1 MALIKAYTLKN
12 GLEAPNAYHIIH
24 KIDTF
29 KRAVDDP
36 DPHGARPT
44 NSPAH
49 AWKAGYYGKMAVS
62 IYASKA
68 ARESGKTPIAVL
80 AAYPTDAPGL
90 FQGEIKIEPLLNFS
104 IDINSPKS
112 VVEQAYD
119 HLLTLTDYYADAI
132 ND

>member
-1 MALIKAYTLKN
+1 MALIKSYTLKN

-29 KRAVDDP
+29 KRPVDDQ
-36 DPHGARPT
+36 DPAGARPE
-44 NSPAH
+44 NAPDFL
-49 AWKAGYYGKMAVS
+49 WKAGYYGKIAVS

-68 ARESGKTPIAVL
+68 AREAGKTPIAVL
-80 AAYPTDAPGL
+80 AAYPTDAPAL
-90 FQGEIKIEPLLNFS
+90 FQGEITTEPLMNFG
-104 IDINSPKS
+104 IDISSTKS

-119 HLLTLTDYYADAI
+119 HLLTLTDYYDGAV

>member
-1 MALIKAYTLKN
+1 MALIKGYTLKN

-29 KRAVDDP
+29 KRAVDDK
-36 DPHGARPT
+36 DPAGARPS
-44 NSPAH
+44 NSPEFL
-49 AWKAGYYGKMAVS
+49 WKAGYYAKMAVS
-62 IYASKA
+62 IYASKE

-90 FQGEIKIEPLLNFS
+90 FQGEITIEPLVNFGV
-104 IDINSPKS
+104 DINSPKS
-112 VVEQAYD
+112 VVEQGYD
-119 HLLTLTDYYADAI
+119 HLLTLTSYYDGAV

>member
-1 MALIKAYTLKN
+1 MALIKSYTLKN
-12 GLEAPNAYHIIH
+12 GLDAPNAYHIISR
-24 KIDTF
+24 IDTF

-36 DPHGARPT
+36 DPGGARPE
-44 NSPAH
+44 NSPDH

-62 IYASKA
+62 IYASRA
-68 ARESGKTPIAVL
+68 AREAGKTPIAVL

-90 FQGEIKIEPLLNFS
+90 FQGEITIEPLMNFS
-104 IDINSPKS
+104 IDVNSPKS

-119 HLLTLTDYYADAI
+119 HLLTLTPYYDGAV